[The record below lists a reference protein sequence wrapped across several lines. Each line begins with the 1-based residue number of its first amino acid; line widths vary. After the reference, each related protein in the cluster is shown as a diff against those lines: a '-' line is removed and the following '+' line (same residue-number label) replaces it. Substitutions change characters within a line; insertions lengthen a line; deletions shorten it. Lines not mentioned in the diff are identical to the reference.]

1 MINVVQY
8 EDEYRISFPYDYT
21 IKELVKTVPGRR
33 WNPEGKYWSIPVNHL
48 GMFINIFTGTEY
60 EDMVSIR
67 STENLNINQSID
79 TTNTIPDIDLHGIK
93 LYVKKGHSLYSHQ
106 KDFMKYAIDRENHK
120 NMNGFLVCDEMG
132 AGKSLESL
140 NLALYNKT
148 KYKFSHCLIICCVN
162 MSKYNWLNEI
172 YEQTN
177 GTYEGYILGSR
188 KNKSGKINY
197 NGSSKDK
204 LEDLKIGYMY
214 GDKKA
219 SKLPYFLILN
229 IEAVRMKNGRNYPIS
244 DILIDLI
251 NSGKLD
257 MIIIDEVHKNIS
269 PTSQQGKQILRIK
282 KNTNKK
288 CMWIPMTGTPIV
300 NQPTDLFV
308 PLRLIEAHSIN
319 SYYTWNKNF
328 CVFGG
333 FGGHEIIGYK
343 NIDSLKS
350 LLQNNMIRRLK
361 SDILDLPEKIEL
373 IEYVENTVYQ
383 NKWMKIIEADIRNQ
397 RDQIVASLNPLA
409 KMLKLRQVNGSPELV
424 DFDLKVDDQYLKK
437 NAKLQRLIE
446 LVHDILL
453 RDEKVVIFSNWVEP
467 LRTVYRYLAS
477 KWKVCCFTGTMKES
491 ERQKHKD
498 TFINNPEY
506 KIMIGTIGALGTTH
520 TLTAAN
526 NIIFYDEPWTSA
538 DRQQAID
545 RIHRIGTSK
554 SCNIYTLLSKDTI
567 DERVHKI
574 LYTKEVVS
582 NFIVDNKLDVY
593 NNPELFDFLLGRA

>member
-60 EDMVSIR
+60 EDMISIR

-424 DFDLKVDDQYLKK
+424 DFDLKVDNQYLKK

-446 LVHDILL
+446 LVQDILL

-477 KWKVCCFTGTMKES
+477 KWKVCCFTGTMKEA